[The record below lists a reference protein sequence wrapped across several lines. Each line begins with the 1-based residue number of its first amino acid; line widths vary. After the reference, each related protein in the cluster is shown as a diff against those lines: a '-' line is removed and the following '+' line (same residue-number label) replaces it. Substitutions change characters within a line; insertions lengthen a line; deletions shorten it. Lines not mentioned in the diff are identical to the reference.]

1 MMFNLQIS
9 VGATYV
15 KSTRSDNEVRVDDAP
30 QDKKEIKRKKK
41 GGGEKK
47 DMHEN
52 QLLPSVTLTISIE
65 FILCPWPWQ
74 KA

>member
-47 DMHEN
+47 KTCTKTNFSH
-52 QLLPSVTLTISIE
+52 L
-65 FILCPWPWQ
+65 
-74 KA
+74 